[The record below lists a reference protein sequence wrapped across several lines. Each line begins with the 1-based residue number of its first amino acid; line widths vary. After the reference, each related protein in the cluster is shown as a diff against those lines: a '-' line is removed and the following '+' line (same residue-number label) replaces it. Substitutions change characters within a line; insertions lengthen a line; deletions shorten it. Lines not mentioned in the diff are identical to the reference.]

1 MLLPASPHFSR
12 MRRLGLFLIALAVL
26 AGAVGVGPGF
36 AQCPEAPAFVM
47 LPSTWQCAVLPACGH
62 PVREAGA
69 GRTWP
74 IAGSRASAKRATAAG
89 FPAPSSAAR
98 VGVDM
103 RPAALCLA
111 AVAITSACAMA
122 RVPTGDH
129 VRVKYGRIAVAA
141 DRPEAVQ
148 GGFTQPMTSQ
158 REAMKDASSTFGRN
172 YGERFGR
179 ALISDPR
186 VILLL
191 PLMPVVG
198 LVGVTTSVIYGA
210 VAAES
215 PEAVAAGATAL
226 RRALDELEARG
237 GSGTAS
243 SRSLLAVTVTT
254 TPSGTIRRRAI
265 CQRE

>member
-1 MLLPASPHFSR
+1 
-12 MRRLGLFLIALAVL
+12 
-26 AGAVGVGPGF
+26 
-36 AQCPEAPAFVM
+36 
-47 LPSTWQCAVLPACGH
+47 
-62 PVREAGA
+62 
-69 GRTWP
+69 
-74 IAGSRASAKRATAAG
+74 
-89 FPAPSSAAR
+89 
-98 VGVDM
+98 M

-111 AVAITSACAMA
+111 AVVITSACATA

-158 REAMKDASSTFGRN
+158 REAMKAASSTFGRN
-172 YGERFGR
+172 YGEGFGR
-179 ALISDPR
+179 ALVYDPR

-198 LVGVTTSVIYGA
+198 LVGVTTSAIYGA

-226 RRALDELEARG
+226 RRALDELDASGRLRDGVIAQLARRHG
-237 GSGTAS
+237 YHD
-243 SRSLLAVTVTT
+243 AVAHDPATGDPPEKVTT
-254 TPSGTIRRRAI
+254 LIRVSVMAVELAGAGVNPSLALRIAGSVSVFERGADSTWRLRYPPGVVRGLSSSSEGPKFLRWAEDDAHVFRQKVADELHDLAAKITTRLMEESRR
-265 CQRE
+265 